1 MVLAG
6 HDTTASTIS
15 WLLYELSRNPKDQE
29 RLRDEIHERKKGL
42 DAGEELKA
50 SDYEAMPVLNAVL
63 KVCSRPYQQV
73 NSFSLYLC
81 LAQEALRLHPI
92 GHSMARYAKY
102 DDVLPLSE
110 PLATAKGPIT
120 ELPISKGQVVNI
132 SVWGYNRYVIF
143 LALFLR
149 WNPYLP

>member
-29 RLRDEIHERKKGL
+29 RLRDEIHERRKGL

-50 SDYEAMPVLNAVL
+50 SVYEAMPVLNAVL
-63 KVCSRPYQQV
+63 KVCSRSYQQIKYFA
-73 NSFSLYLC
+73 SYLY

-110 PLATAKGPIT
+110 PLVTAKGPIT

-132 SVWGYNRYVIF
+132 SVWGYNRYVIYIV
-143 LALFLR
+143 LFLK
-149 WNPYLP
+149 